1 LVADMKTLAISLCS
15 VILALSFSSCGL
27 LKGKYDKNHADTVSY
42 IGDKKSSSAQI
53 NVEGLWYSPEWGIV
67 VFDQQPNGKLTGI
80 FRDYYTV
87 NGVVSGKK
95 IFIALVDDD
104 WTEYTVELSRKN
116 SETLTGYYS
125 SYVPFSEEDKLPLTL
140 KRISL

>member
-1 LVADMKTLAISLCS
+1 MKTLVVSLCS
-15 VILALSFSSCGL
+15 IVVALSFSSCGL

-42 IGDKKSSSAQI
+42 IGGKKTASPQF

-67 VFDQQPNGKLTGI
+67 VLDQQPNGKLTGV

-87 NGVVSGKK
+87 NGVVSGRN
-95 IFIALVDDD
+95 ISIALVDDQ
-104 WTEYTVELSRKN
+104 WTEYTVELTRKN
-116 SETLTGYYS
+116 SEVLTGYYS
-125 SYVPFSEEDKLPLTL
+125 AHVPFSDKDKLPLTL